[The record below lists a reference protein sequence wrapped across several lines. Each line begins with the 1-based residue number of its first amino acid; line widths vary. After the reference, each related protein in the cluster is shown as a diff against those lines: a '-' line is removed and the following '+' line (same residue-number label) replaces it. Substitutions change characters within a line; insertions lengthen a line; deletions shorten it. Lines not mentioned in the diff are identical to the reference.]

1 MNSAVPLLLHKTRF
15 GWGVWGSGRDDS
27 DNNRSRTFQ
36 PKALTFYL
44 FNLQLSSKVGC
55 SIFTEKES
63 KDFQVTSPKS
73 QEEPSEGLSNPY
85 SWKWRDQDPGPG
97 GALKCR
103 LPVNCSNEE
112 TGLPVLNGEGQ
123 KPFFHTQ
130 HLPKLLP
137 KAHDKI
143 TKWTVLS
150 KEPSGIEQC
159 PYNYFWFWA
168 KF

>member
-103 LPVNCSNEE
+103 LPVNCS
-112 TGLPVLNGEGQ
+112 TDSWPFAVQRTRALALNLRIVSWFAGSVQ
-123 KPFFHTQ
+123 LLRTFL
-130 HLPKLLP
+130 HLSS
-137 KAHDKI
+137 HDNMKRAR
-143 TKWTVLS
+143 L
-150 KEPSGIEQC
+150 
-159 PYNYFWFWA
+159 
-168 KF
+168 